1 MTTYHKV
8 PRKRGCKNTPIP
20 LNMKHLNDFL
30 LKVVEKCA
38 NSTRILN
45 FANMAGI
52 NKVIIVGNL
61 GKDPETRYTTNNTA
75 VSSLSVATSETYN
88 DKRTGEKTTRTE
100 WHKITLW
107 RGLAETAER
116 FLRKGSQVY
125 IEGKL
130 RTKEWEDKQ
139 GITHYSTEIVG
150 DTMQMLD
157 KKSDN
162 SLPK

>member
-38 NSTRILN
+38 NSIRILN

-61 GKDPETRYTTNNTA
+61 GKDPETRYTTNNIA

-88 DKRTGEKTTRTE
+88 DWPHTANMHDESKRKKKKCKRK
-100 WHKITLW
+100 HHQKIT
-107 RGLAETAER
+107 R
-116 FLRKGSQVY
+116 Q
-125 IEGKL
+125 
-130 RTKEWEDKQ
+130 
-139 GITHYSTEIVG
+139 IVQIYA
-150 DTMQMLD
+150 T
-157 KKSDN
+157 S
-162 SLPK
+162 

>member
-1 MTTYHKV
+1 MTKYHRV
-8 PRKRGCKNTPIP
+8 PHKRDCKNTPIR
-20 LNMKHLNDFL
+20 LNMKHLNDIL
-30 LKVVEKCA
+30 LKVNEKCA

-45 FANMAGI
+45 FAYMAGI

-61 GKDPETRYTTNNTA
+61 GKDPETRYTTNNIA

-88 DKRTGEKTTRTE
+88 DKTTGEKTTRTE
-100 WHKITLW
+100 WHKIILW

-150 DTMQMLD
+150 DNMQMLD

-162 SLPK
+162 TLPI

>member
-1 MTTYHKV
+1 
-8 PRKRGCKNTPIP
+8 
-20 LNMKHLNDFL
+20 MKHLNDILFKL
-30 LKVVEKCA
+30 NEKCA

-45 FANMAGI
+45 FACMAGI

-61 GKDPETRYTTNNTA
+61 GKDPETRYTTNNVA
-75 VSSLSVATSETYN
+75 VSSLSVATSETYS
-88 DKRTGEKTTRTE
+88 DKKTGEKTTHTE

-130 RTKEWEDKQ
+130 KTKEWEDKQ
-139 GITHYSTEIVG
+139 GTTHYSTEIVG
-150 DTMQMLD
+150 DSMQMLG
-157 KKSDN
+157 KKSDH
-162 SLPK
+162 SLSI

>member
-1 MTTYHKV
+1 
-8 PRKRGCKNTPIP
+8 
-20 LNMKHLNDFL
+20 
-30 LKVVEKCA
+30 
-38 NSTRILN
+38 
-45 FANMAGI
+45 MAGI

-61 GKDPETRYTTNNTA
+61 GKDPETRYTTNNVA
-75 VSSLSVATSETYN
+75 VSSLSVATSETYS
-88 DKRTGEKTTRTE
+88 DKKTGEKTTHTE

-139 GITHYSTEIVG
+139 GTTHYSTEIVG
-150 DTMQMLD
+150 DSMQMLD
-157 KKSDN
+157 KKSDH
-162 SLPK
+162 SLSI

>member
-1 MTTYHKV
+1 
-8 PRKRGCKNTPIP
+8 
-20 LNMKHLNDFL
+20 LNMKLLNDFL
-30 LKVVEKCA
+30 LKVNKKCA

-45 FANMAGI
+45 LANMAGI

-61 GKDPETRYTTNNTA
+61 GKDPETRYTSNNIA
-75 VSSLSVATSETYN
+75 VSSFSVATSETYN
-88 DKRTGEKTTRTE
+88 DKKTGEKISRTE

-107 RGLAETAER
+107 RGLAEIAER

-150 DTMQMLD
+150 DSMQMLD
-157 KKSDN
+157 KKTDN
-162 SLPK
+162 S